1 MSLKRG
7 LSTHDEKS
15 EVKKLTEK
23 VLPLARQLREVSG
36 ELQLKGLRWDVE
48 LETRDLWFKET
59 LSGGIAGIPLLVC
72 HFQVVGMVLLDD
84 GVQNLGNIVG
94 DA

>member
-1 MSLKRG
+1 MTR
-7 LSTHDEKS
+7 S
-15 EVKKLTEK
+15 EEKKLTEK
-23 VLPLARQLREVSG
+23 VLPLARQLREVRG

-59 LSGGIAGIPLLVC
+59 LSGGIAGFPLLVC
-72 HFQVVGMVLLDD
+72 HFGVVGMVLLDD
-84 GVQNLGNIVG
+84 GVQNVGNIVG